1 MAAQAPLDV
10 ILKAMGIEDGLGA
23 LAKVNVRQ
31 LSGETKVEHDFQL
44 PRYDIGCT
52 GAAVNIGNLHGSW
65 GKVTIAFVPNFMG
78 QCGQRW
84 RRPMDWVVSQVRV
97 GDVSLHA
104 FNDKSGVQ
112 RTTPAVFDDVAQ
124 CAGAGGFA
132 YQAPVNFL
140 SLLLQP
146 RPITR
151 TVPSLAGPSSSE
163 VIRNPMR
170 PVWSGLLAKNSSQ
183 ATTMAARLPFMS
195 AAPLP

>member
-1 MAAQAPLDV
+1 
-10 ILKAMGIEDGLGA
+10 MGIKDGLGA

-31 LSGETKVEHDFQL
+31 LRGETKVEYDFQL
-44 PRYDIGCT
+44 SRYDIGYT

-65 GKVTIAFVPNFMG
+65 GKETIAFVPNLMG

-84 RRPMDWVVSQVRV
+84 RRPMDWVVGQVRV

-112 RTTPAVFDDVAQ
+112 RTTPAVFDDVTQ

-140 SLLLQP
+140 TLLLQP
-146 RPITR
+146 LHHPNGAICCGA
-151 TVPSLAGPSSSE
+151 LF
-163 VIRNPMR
+163 I
-170 PVWSGLLAKNSSQ
+170 
-183 ATTMAARLPFMS
+183 
-195 AAPLP
+195 